1 MENSNK
7 NSWDEISEDI
17 SDVTKKIKDNV
28 SQEYLID
35 DLKNSFKSTIDT
47 SAEILKNLIKAI
59 DETVKDEEIKSE
71 TRDIL
76 EKINSELKNIIIQVS
91 DKIGLNIDNP
101 TIKEEE

>member
-35 DLKNSFKSTIDT
+35 DLKDSFKSTIDA

-59 DETVKDEEIKSE
+59 DETVKDEEIKLESKEVLNKISNELSDIVE
-71 TRDIL
+71 TTKS
-76 EKINSELKNIIIQVS
+76 KISKLVNDHSS
-91 DKIGLNIDNP
+91 
-101 TIKEEE
+101 EEE